1 MINEVR
7 NNVMFIL
14 NKDNRGYI
22 TPMEFNTFARQA
34 QLDIFTK
41 YMSEYSNAIIK
52 QNARY
57 HGEGYANKAKI
68 ISEFLDRFSTYST
81 MNANLTNGNL
91 EVPPDCYYIEKL
103 IYNNNTEIDR
113 VDHSKILNLLNSNL
127 TAPNVSYPSYI
138 LTSAGSSYIPGN
150 ITVYPNSL
158 MNLVVPPP
166 PPPATNAPTNVQ
178 MRYIRYPKDPMWTW
192 NFIQGGEPLFNS
204 TDISYKDF
212 EIPYSELPSLVSKIL
227 QYSGMSIRES
237 EVVQGAKAEELQTEQ
252 QTQ

>member
-68 ISEFLDRFSTYST
+68 ISEFLDRFSEYST
-81 MNANLTNGNL
+81 MQYNSTNANLY
-91 EVPPDCYYIEKL
+91 VPTDCYYIEKL

-138 LTSAGSSYIPGN
+138 LTSAGSSYIPGT
-150 ITVYPNSL
+150 ILVYPNSL
-158 MNLVVPPP
+158 MNPIA
-166 PPPATNAPTNVQ
+166 PPATATNVQ
-178 MRYIRYPKDPMWTW
+178 MRYIRYPRDPMWTW
-192 NFIQGGEPLFNS
+192 NTIQGGEPLFNP
-204 TDISYKDF
+204 TDASYKDF